1 MFSVITIQKI
11 NNLTK
16 ELNLSHAVIYLEQNI
31 RNNEMLA
38 LIRYNKQNK
47 ENKARIKK
55 SNGYY
60 NQGSNNQISPRA
72 CGATYMFY
80 VSKLESVI

>member
-1 MFSVITIQKI
+1 
-11 NNLTK
+11 
-16 ELNLSHAVIYLEQNI
+16 
-31 RNNEMLA
+31 MLA
-38 LIRYNKQNK
+38 LVRYNKQNK

-72 CGATYMFY
+72 CGATHMFY